1 MVCIVGKTPITIVRD
16 EMWEHSTTKPIH
28 IAELRSVLHE
38 WVSGKDNTLRLD
50 ILTEV
55 AKAQIKRRKDIR
67 TKLGC
72 YEERTRYLSLYT
84 TNNIQVWEKNMTIE
98 FGSNRVGF
106 YNETIKVLNEKKL
119 RRLSN
124 HKFL

>member
-28 IAELRSVLHE
+28 IVELRSVLHE

-55 AKAQIKRRKDIR
+55 AKAQIKEEK
-67 TKLGC
+67 TLG
-72 YEERTRYLSLYT
+72 
-84 TNNIQVWEKNMTIE
+84 
-98 FGSNRVGF
+98 
-106 YNETIKVLNEKKL
+106 LNLDAMKKEL
-119 RRLSN
+119 GI
-124 HKFL
+124 